1 MRADSPIAQSVE
13 RRTVNPQVP
22 GSSPGWRAKIL
33 KTHSMRV
40 GFFFVLENIVFDL
53 SQIIFF
59 IIGSFATITLVMMV
73 YPDLF
78 RRKQKFYAKHVIT
91 PFERKMFIRL
101 KEAFPRHHV
110 LAQVSFSSLITS
122 DHYKIRAKFNRK
134 VTDFVLLDEQLAVVV
149 IIELDDPSHIGKE
162 QEDAER
168 DAMLNEAGYIVLRF
182 TEIPSIRQLHK
193 HIGVTPAMHA

>member
-1 MRADSPIAQSVE
+1 M
-13 RRTVNPQVP
+13 
-22 GSSPGWRAKIL
+22 
-33 KTHSMRV
+33 
-40 GFFFVLENIVFDL
+40 GFFFALENIVFNL

-59 IIGSFATITLVMMV
+59 IIGCFATIILVMMV

-78 RRKQKFYAKHVIT
+78 RSKQKFYAKHVIT

-101 KEAFPRHHV
+101 KEAFPRYHI

-134 VTDFVLLDEQLAVVV
+134 VTDFVLLNEQLDVVV
-149 IIELDDPSHIGKE
+149 IIELDDPSHLGKE
-162 QEDAER
+162 QEDAQR
-168 DAMLNEAGYIVLRF
+168 DAMLNEAGYMVLRF

-193 HIGVTPAMHA
+193 QLDYFASAKSA

>member
-1 MRADSPIAQSVE
+1 M
-13 RRTVNPQVP
+13 
-22 GSSPGWRAKIL
+22 
-33 KTHSMRV
+33 
-40 GFFFVLENIVFDL
+40 GFFFVLDNIVFDL

-59 IIGSFATITLVMMV
+59 IIGCFATMTLVVMV
-73 YPDLF
+73 FPDLF
-78 RRKQKFYAKHVIT
+78 RRKQQFYAKHVIT

-122 DHYKIRAKFNRK
+122 HHYKVRAKFNRK
-134 VTDFVLLDEQLAVVV
+134 VTDFVLLNEKLDVVV
-149 IIELDDPSHIGKE
+149 IIELDDPTHLGKE

-168 DAMLNEAGYIVLRF
+168 DAMLTEAGYIVLRF

-193 HIGVTPAMHA
+193 HIGVSPIISA

>member
-40 GFFFVLENIVFDL
+40 GFFFALENIVFDL

-59 IIGSFATITLVMMV
+59 IIGCFATITLVMMV

-122 DHYKIRAKFNRK
+122 NHYKIRAKFNRK
-134 VTDFVLLDEQLAVVV
+134 VTDFVLL
-149 IIELDDPSHIGKE
+149 IRKTSHIGKE

-193 HIGVTPAMHA
+193 HIGVTPAMRA

>member
-1 MRADSPIAQSVE
+1 M
-13 RRTVNPQVP
+13 
-22 GSSPGWRAKIL
+22 
-33 KTHSMRV
+33 
-40 GFFFVLENIVFDL
+40 LENIVFDL

-59 IIGSFATITLVMMV
+59 IIGCFATITLVMMV

-122 DHYKIRAKFNRK
+122 NHYKIRAKFNRK

-149 IIELDDPSHIGKE
+149 IIELDDRTSAKNKKMQNVMPCSMKQVTSFCVLLKFQAFANCTNTLVSHL
-162 QEDAER
+162 QC
-168 DAMLNEAGYIVLRF
+168 VLELF
-182 TEIPSIRQLHK
+182 
-193 HIGVTPAMHA
+193 

>member
-1 MRADSPIAQSVE
+1 
-13 RRTVNPQVP
+13 
-22 GSSPGWRAKIL
+22 
-33 KTHSMRV
+33 MRV
-40 GFFFVLENIVFDL
+40 GFFFALENIVFDL

-59 IIGSFATITLVMMV
+59 IIGCFATITLVMMV

-122 DHYKIRAKFNRK
+122 NHYKIRAKFNRK
-134 VTDFVLLDEQLAVVV
+134 VTDFVLL
-149 IIELDDPSHIGKE
+149 IRKTSHIGKE

-193 HIGVTPAMHA
+193 HIGVTPAMRA

>member
-1 MRADSPIAQSVE
+1 
-13 RRTVNPQVP
+13 
-22 GSSPGWRAKIL
+22 
-33 KTHSMRV
+33 MRV

-59 IIGSFATITLVMMV
+59 IIGCFATITLVMMV

-122 DHYKIRAKFNRK
+122 EHYKIRAKFNRK

-149 IIELDDPSHIGKE
+149 IMKLGKIPTSAKNKKM
-162 QEDAER
+162 QNV
-168 DAMLNEAGYIVLRF
+168 MPCSMKQVTLFCVLQKFQVFANCTNTLVSRL
-182 TEIPSIRQLHK
+182 QCVLK
-193 HIGVTPAMHA
+193 LL

>member
-40 GFFFVLENIVFDL
+40 GFFFALENIVFDL

-59 IIGSFATITLVMMV
+59 IIGCFATITLVMMV

-122 DHYKIRAKFNRK
+122 NHYKIRAKFNRK
-134 VTDFVLLDEQLAVVV
+134 VTDFVLL
-149 IIELDDPSHIGKE
+149 IRKTSHFGKE

-193 HIGVTPAMHA
+193 HIGITPAMRA